1 MADNEKKLKKTDD
14 GEKAA
19 KKKQPSKLS
28 RFFTKTIRG
37 LREMKGELK
46 KVMWPT
52 PKQTLNNTWIVILC
66 VLVIGAFIWVFDW
79 LAGNGVQALI
89 AIIRG

>member
-1 MADNEKKLKKTDD
+1 MAENEKKLR
-14 GEKAA
+14 KADEGDKPA

-28 RFFTKTIRG
+28 QLFTRTVRG
-37 LREMKGELK
+37 LREMRGELK
-46 KVMWPT
+46 KVKWPT
-52 PKQTLNNTWIVILC
+52 PKQTANNTLIVILC
-66 VLVIGAFIWVFDW
+66 VLVIGAFIWAFDW